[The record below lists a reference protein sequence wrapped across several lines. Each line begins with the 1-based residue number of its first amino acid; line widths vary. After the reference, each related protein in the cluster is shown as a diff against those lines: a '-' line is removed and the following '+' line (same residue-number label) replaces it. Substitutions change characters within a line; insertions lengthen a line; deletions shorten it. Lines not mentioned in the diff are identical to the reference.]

1 MAQVINTNALSL
13 MAQNN
18 LNKSQSSL
26 GTAIQRL
33 SSGMR
38 INSAKDD
45 AAGLAIS
52 NRFTSSIRGMTQ
64 AARNANDGIS
74 LAQTTEGALEEVTA
88 NMQRIR
94 ELTVQAKNGT
104 NSDNDLKSIQ
114 KEIGSRLE
122 EIGRVA
128 STTNFNGVKVFDG
141 KNEKITIQIGDKDN
155 DTIDIKLNKLDM
167 EALGLDKFMD
177 DFKEIGITMSGAGIT
192 SRAGALATS
201 QFEHEGQVGA
211 DGNTFTAKKLG
222 LGDTDPAY
230 TLTSTDIT
238 AIKAA
243 ASDVGTAGDVYT
255 YDDGTSVRFF
265 VEGDKGVQ
273 EVDVKFK
280 VDNASGTDTT
290 VIDGTPTKK
299 GDILSDLDADVLL
312 KGENKL
318 TNATLMAKDFN
329 DKNGNAIS
337 LDAAK
342 LDTLSTTLFQS
353 NAATSKMKIFSVDG
367 GANANTYYAVD
378 NTGKVKSFTLE
389 ADGSATP
396 ASVEDARAA
405 EAEFIRETAAGVV
418 VGDPLKSA
426 TLLEEGGSLT
436 AKDGSAV
443 ALTKEKLDEF
453 SIAAFGAGQDVEKSG
468 MQLFSAKTDSGETK
482 YFAIGKDDK
491 GNEVVKELTFNDNT
505 TAPVVADASADD
517 ADFIKKEATMTGLLS
532 NLDDAMSKVADFRAD
547 LGAVQNRFSSIIAN
561 LNTNIINTTEARSRI
576 QDADFSVEV
585 SAMSRANILQQAGVS
600 VLAQAN
606 QVPQN
611 VLSLLR

>member
-74 LAQTTEGALEEVTA
+74 LAQTTEGALEEVTE

-104 NSDNDLKSIQ
+104 NSESDLDSIK
-114 KEIGSRLE
+114 KEIGTRLE

-128 STTNFNGVKVFDG
+128 EVTNFNGVKVFDG
-141 KNEKITIQIGDKDN
+141 SKEKITIQIGDKDA
-155 DTIDIKLNKLDM
+155 DTIDIKLNKLDI
-167 EALGLDKFMD
+167 ETLGLDEFMD
-177 DFKEIGITMSGAGIT
+177 DFAQIGFSVTASKFKTTGTDAPNDTEFGASTLGIDDPAAKDYKLIAADRTKLITAASGVSGAAADKDLVT
-192 SRAGALATS
+192 VQENGAT
-201 QFEHEGQVGA
+201 
-211 DGNTFTAKKLG
+211 
-222 LGDTDPAY
+222 
-230 TLTSTDIT
+230 
-238 AIKAA
+238 
-243 ASDVGTAGDVYT
+243 
-255 YDDGTSVRFF
+255 RFF
-265 VEGDKGVQ
+265 VINENTNEAQ
-273 EVDVKFK
+273 EVTAKFQM
-280 VDNASGTDTT
+280 NATTKAVTLTANSAAGGEVLSAIDADMLINGPTTLTDTDAKRINAGDSVT
-290 VIDGTPTKK
+290 VGGAAVT
-299 GDILSDLDADVLL
+299 
-312 KGENKL
+312 
-318 TNATLMAKDFN
+318 
-329 DKNGNAIS
+329 

-342 LDTLSTTLFQS
+342 LDAIALDVFGGDVAGSGMRMYSLDG
-353 NAATSKMKIFSVDG
+353 AA
-367 GANANTYYAVD
+367 ANTFYAM
-378 NTGKVKSFTLE
+378 NGKGEVKEFTL
-389 ADGSATP
+389 
-396 ASVEDARAA
+396 
-405 EAEFIRETAAGVV
+405 TAAGAVTAGSV
-418 VGDPLKSA
+418 ENSTAGNAQIVKKAASNLAGED
-426 TLLEEGGSLT
+426 LLERLDGSLT
-436 AKDGSAV
+436 
-443 ALTKEKLDEF
+443 
-453 SIAAFGAGQDVEKSG
+453 Q
-468 MQLFSAKTDSGETK
+468 
-482 YFAIGKDDK
+482 
-491 GNEVVKELTFNDNT
+491 
-505 TAPVVADASADD
+505 
-517 ADFIKKEATMTGLLS
+517 
-532 NLDDAMSKVADFRAD
+532 VADFRAD

>member
-74 LAQTTEGALEEVTA
+74 LAQTTEGALEEVTE

-104 NSDNDLKSIQ
+104 NSASDLDSIK
-114 KEIGSRLE
+114 KEIKTRLE

-128 STTNFNGVKVFDG
+128 ESTNFNGVKVFDG
-141 KNEKITIQIGDKDN
+141 SKDKITIQIGDKDA
-155 DTIDIKLNKLDM
+155 DTIDINLNKLDM
-167 EALGLDKFMD
+167 ETLGLDKFMD
-177 DFKEIGITMSGAGIT
+177 DFAQIGITMSGAGIT
-192 SRAGALATS
+192 SRAGTLSAS
-201 QFEHEGQVGA
+201 QFEREGDVGA
-211 DGNTFTAKKLG
+211 DGQNFAAEKLG
-222 LGDTDPAY
+222 LSNSDPDY
-230 TLTSTDIT
+230 TLSTADIAT
-238 AIKAA
+238 IKAA
-243 ASDVGTAGDVYT
+243 ATDVGTPGDVYT
-255 YDDGTSVRFF
+255 YDDGTNVRFF
-265 VEGDKGVQ
+265 VKGATGVQ
-273 EVDVKFK
+273 EVNVTFENDGGTVK
-280 VDNASGTDTT
+280 
-290 VIDGTPTKK
+290 IQGTPVK
-299 GDILSDLDADVLL
+299 GAELNDLDADVLL
-312 KGENKL
+312 NGANEL
-318 TNATLMAKDFN
+318 TNATLMDKTFN
-329 DKNGNAIS
+329 DNTGNPITLDDAQLNQLS
-337 LDAAK
+337 NDLFSADAAA
-342 LDTLSTTLFQS
+342 SG
-353 NAATSKMKIFSVDG
+353 MKIFSVDN
-367 GANANTYYAVD
+367 GAANTYYAID
-378 NTGKVKSFTLE
+378 NSGEVKTFTLTN
-389 ADGSATP
+389 AGAAT
-396 ASVEDARAA
+396 AIDDARPA
-405 EAEFIRETAAGVV
+405 EAEYIQGIAAG
-418 VGDPLKSA
+418 GSADPVKSA
-426 TLLEEGGSLT
+426 TELKEGGSLT
-436 AKDGSAV
+436 AKDGSTV
-443 ALTKEKLDEF
+443 NLTKEKLDEI
-453 SIAAFGAGQDVEKSG
+453 SILAFGAGQDVEKSG
-468 MQLFSAKTDSGETK
+468 MQLFSATTDSGETK
-482 YFAIGKDDK
+482 FFAIGKDAS
-491 GNEVVKELTFNDNT
+491 GNEVVKELTFNDNAT
-505 TAPVVADASADD
+505 DPLVADASADD
-517 ADFIKKEATMTGLLS
+517 ADFIKKEATMNGLLS
-532 NLDDAMSKVADFRAD
+532 KLDSALTKVADFRAD

>member
-74 LAQTTEGALEEVTA
+74 LAQTTEGALEEVTE

-104 NSDNDLKSIQ
+104 NSEDDRKSIM

-122 EIGRVA
+122 EIQRVA
-128 STTNFNGVKVFDG
+128 DVTNFNGVKVFDG
-141 KNEKITIQIGDKDN
+141 SKDKITIQIGDKDG
-155 DTIDIKLNKLDM
+155 DTIDINLNELNLK
-167 EALGLDKFMD
+167 ELGLENFGD
-177 DFKEIGITMSGAGIT
+177 DFAKIKATITDPTVEKGTAVVVDATVDIGHASAK
-192 SRAGALATS
+192 SWKATAAELTKIAKAIDS
-201 QFEHEGQVGA
+201 TQTDASKLEVYTTGTGA
-211 DGNTFTAKKLG
+211 DTKMYGVLSAGTEAGKVFEIDPGTIDANGAELTFTPAKG
-222 LGDTDPAY
+222 A
-230 TLTSTDIT
+230 
-238 AIKAA
+238 
-243 ASDVGTAGDVYT
+243 
-255 YDDGTSVRFF
+255 
-265 VEGDKGVQ
+265 E
-273 EVDVKFK
+273 
-280 VDNASGTDTT
+280 
-290 VIDGTPTKK
+290 
-299 GDILSDLDADVLL
+299 LSPLDADVLRNGLSTFVPAVVKTGEML
-312 KGENKL
+312 KGIGG
-318 TNATLMAKDFN
+318 TGDFELN
-329 DKNGNAIS
+329 D
-337 LDAAK
+337 AK
-342 LDTLSTTLFQS
+342 LEEISQ
-353 NAATSKMKIFSVDG
+353 AAFTDSAANTGIQIFSG
-367 GANANTYYAVD
+367 GTANTYYAVSES
-378 NTGKVKSFTLE
+378 GEVKSFQLNATSGVVANV
-389 ADGSATP
+389 ADP
-396 ASVEDARAA
+396 DARDAYVFAKAHSGAA
-405 EAEFIRETAAGVV
+405 ADNLI
-418 VGDPLKSA
+418 DQ
-426 TLLEEGGSLT
+426 
-436 AKDGSAV
+436 
-443 ALTKEKLDEF
+443 LD
-453 SIAAFGAGQDVEKSG
+453 K
-468 MQLFSAKTDSGETK
+468 
-482 YFAIGKDDK
+482 AI
-491 GNEVVKELTFNDNT
+491 T
-505 TAPVVADASADD
+505 
-517 ADFIKKEATMTGLLS
+517 
-532 NLDDAMSKVADFRAD
+532 KVADFRAD

>member
-18 LNKSQSSL
+18 LNKSQTSL

-74 LAQTTEGALEEVTA
+74 LAQTTEGALEEVTE

-104 NSDNDLKSIQ
+104 NSASDLDSIK
-114 KEIGSRLE
+114 KEIKTRLE

-128 STTNFNGVKVFDG
+128 ESTNFNGVKVFDG
-141 KNEKITIQIGDKDN
+141 SKDKITIQIGDKDA
-155 DTIDIKLNKLDM
+155 DTIDINLNKLDM
-167 EALGLDKFMD
+167 ATLGLDKFMD
-177 DFKEIGITMSGAGIT
+177 DFAQIGITMSGAGIT
-192 SRAGALATS
+192 SRAGTLSAS
-201 QFEHEGQVGA
+201 QFEHEGVIGQDGA
-211 DGNTFTAKKLG
+211 KIAAEKLG
-222 LGDTDPAY
+222 LNPGDPEY
-230 TLTSTDIT
+230 TLTTADIT
-238 AIKAA
+238 AIKNAA
-243 ASDVGTAGDVYT
+243 TDVTNAKDVYT
-255 YDDGTSVRFF
+255 YDDGNQVRFF
-265 VEGDKGVQ
+265 VEGDNGAVQ
-273 EVDVKFK
+273 EVNVTFETD
-280 VDNASGTDTT
+280 GTDTT
-290 VIDGTPTKK
+290 IKSSVK
-299 GDILSDLDADVLL
+299 GDVLSALDADVLL
-312 KGENKL
+312 NGANTL
-318 TNATLMAKDFN
+318 TNATLMANDFT
-329 DKNGNAIS
+329 DKTGTAITLDETK
-337 LDAAK
+337 LDA
-342 LDTLSTTLFQS
+342 LSNDLFS
-353 NAATSKMKIFSVDG
+353 ANAATSGMKIFSVTG
-367 GANANTYYAVD
+367 GATADTYYAID
-378 NTGKVKSFTLE
+378 NTGAVKTFTLE
-389 ADGSATP
+389 SDGSAT
-396 ASVEDARAA
+396 AGSIKDARAA
-405 EAEFIRETAAGVV
+405 EAEYINEVAKGGSA
-418 VGDPLKSA
+418 DPVKSVTELK
-426 TLLEEGGSLT
+426 EGGSLT
-436 AKDGSAV
+436 AKDGTIV
-443 ALTKEKLDEF
+443 NLTKAKLDEI
-453 SIAAFGAGQDVEKSG
+453 SIAAFGAGQDVEASG
-468 MQLFSAKTDSGETK
+468 MQLFSATTDSGETK
-482 YFAIGKDDK
+482 YFAIGKDAS

-505 TAPVVADASADD
+505 NDPLVADAAADD
-517 ADFIKKEATMTGLLS
+517 ADFIKKEATMNGLLS
-532 NLDDAMSKVADFRAD
+532 KLDSALTKVADFRAD

>member
-74 LAQTTEGALEEVTA
+74 LAQTTEGALEEVTE

-104 NSDNDLKSIQ
+104 NSTSDLDSIK
-114 KEIGSRLE
+114 KEIGTRLE
-122 EIGRVA
+122 EISRVA
-128 STTNFNGVKVFDG
+128 EVTNFNGVKVFDG
-141 KNEKITIQIGDKDN
+141 SQTKISIQIGDKDG
-155 DTIDIKLNKLDM
+155 DTIDINLNKLDM
-167 EALGLDKFMD
+167 ETLGLDKFMD
-177 DFKEIGITMSGAGIT
+177 DFADIGITVNGAGAIN
-192 SRAGALATS
+192 S
-201 QFEHEGQVGA
+201 QFESKGEELSRDDTITGE
-211 DGNTFTAKKLG
+211 KLG
-222 LGDTDPAY
+222 LADTDIF
-230 TLTSTDIT
+230 TVKDTDLT

-243 ASDVGTAGDVYT
+243 ATDVGAVSKVHT
-255 YDDGTSVRFF
+255 YNDNGTMRFF
-265 VEGDKGVQ
+265 VEGDSGVQ
-273 EVDVKFK
+273 EVK
-280 VDNASGTDTT
+280 VEFEAAANVAT
-290 VIDGTPTKK
+290 IKGTPAK
-299 GDILSDLDADVLL
+299 GDVLNEVDADMLL
-312 KGENKL
+312 KGPTNLDEGSSTPLGVGDVVNKATGTL
-318 TNATLMAKDFN
+318 TLT
-329 DKNGNAIS
+329 
-337 LDAAK
+337 AAK
-342 LDTLSTTLFQS
+342 LDEIAQEAFGQTAEASGMKLI
-353 NAATSKMKIFSVDG
+353 KMTDG
-367 GANANTYYAVD
+367 GGDERYFAYGSDGTNKILKEITFNATDV
-378 NTGKVKSFTLE
+378 
-389 ADGSATP
+389 P
-396 ASVEDARAA
+396 
-405 EAEFIRETAAGVV
+405 TAADVRPADSDLVLKEIGV
-418 VGDPLKSA
+418 GAADS
-426 TLLEEGGSLT
+426 LLADLD
-436 AKDGSAV
+436 A
-443 ALTKEKLDEF
+443 ALT
-453 SIAAFGAGQDVEKSG
+453 
-468 MQLFSAKTDSGETK
+468 
-482 YFAIGKDDK
+482 
-491 GNEVVKELTFNDNT
+491 
-505 TAPVVADASADD
+505 
-517 ADFIKKEATMTGLLS
+517 
-532 NLDDAMSKVADFRAD
+532 KVADFRAD

>member
-52 NRFTSSIRGMTQ
+52 NRFTASIRGMTQ

-74 LAQTTEGALEEVTA
+74 LAQTTEGALEEVTE

-104 NSDNDLKSIQ
+104 NSEDDLKSIQ

-128 STTNFNGVKVFDG
+128 KTTNFNGVKVFDG
-141 KNEKITIQIGDKDN
+141 SQDKITIQIGDKDA
-155 DTIDIKLNKLDM
+155 DTIDINLSKLDM
-167 EALGLDKFMD
+167 ETLGLDKFMA
-177 DFKEIGITMSGAGIT
+177 DFKEIGITMSGAGIS

-201 QFEHEGQVGA
+201 QFADAGEIAA
-211 DGNTFTAKKLG
+211 DGDKFDAEKLG
-222 LGDTDPAY
+222 LPTSSPEY
-230 TLTSTDIT
+230 TLNPTDIK
-238 AIKAA
+238 AIQDAA
-243 ASDVGTAGDVYT
+243 TDLTNPSNIYT
-255 YDDGTSVRFF
+255 YEEGGKVRFF
-265 VEGDKGVQ
+265 VEGDEGVQ
-273 EVDVKFK
+273 EVNVKFK
-280 VDNASGTDTT
+280 VDTTGTPTT

-299 GDILSDLDADVLL
+299 GDILSDLDADVLVNGKNEL
-312 KGENKL
+312 SNPQ
-318 TNATLMAKDFN
+318 LMAKDFK
-329 DKNGNAIS
+329 DKNGTAVS
-337 LDAAK
+337 LDDTQ
-342 LDTLSTTLFQS
+342 LDALSNALFTAD
-353 NAATSKMKIFSVDG
+353 AATSEMKIFSVDG
-367 GANANTYYAVD
+367 GATPNTYYAVD
-378 NTGKVKSFTLE
+378 NKGAVKSFTLDDTG
-389 ADGSATP
+389 AVTGGSIQEVR
-396 ASVEDARAA
+396 AS
-405 EAEFIRETAAGVV
+405 EAEFIKEAAAGGVI
-418 VGDPLKSA
+418 GDPLKSA
-426 TLLEEGGSLT
+426 ELLEEGGSLT

-443 ALTKEKLDEF
+443 ALTKEKLDEI

-468 MQLFSAKTDSGETK
+468 MQLFSATTDSGETK
-482 YFAIGKDDK
+482 YFAIGTDDK
-491 GNEVVKELTFNDNT
+491 GNEVVKELTFNDNA
-505 TAPVVADASADD
+505 TAPVAADASPED

-532 NLDDAMSKVADFRAD
+532 KLDDAMKEVADFRAD

>member
-18 LNKSQSSL
+18 LNKSQGQL

-74 LAQTTEGALEEVTA
+74 LAQTTEGALEEVTE

-104 NSDNDLKSIQ
+104 NSQSDLDSIK
-114 KEIGSRLE
+114 KEIGTRLE

-128 STTNFNGVKVFDG
+128 EVTNFNGVKVFDG
-141 KNEKITIQIGDKDN
+141 SKDSITIQIGDKDA

-167 EALGLDKFMD
+167 ETLGLDEFLD
-177 DFKEIGITMSGAGIT
+177 DFAGIGITVNGAGTLGSQYEGKAAKLAVGNDTGFTPPGEDEWQVHADDIT
-192 SRAGALATS
+192 TLKTALDTKIGGTVASAEIYTLEDEVFVRDATS
-201 QFEHEGQVGA
+201 GKMFKLDLDNGVTFQTGA
-211 DGNTFTAKKLG
+211 TDKTKLDTVPQDA
-222 LGDTDPAY
+222 LVELSAEDTDMLVNGPN
-230 TLTSTDIT
+230 TLTDT
-238 AIKAA
+238 KRLK
-243 ASDVGTAGDVYT
+243 AGDI
-255 YDDGTSVRFF
+255 
-265 VEGDKGVQ
+265 
-273 EVDVKFK
+273 FK
-280 VDNASGTDTT
+280 VGPD
-290 VIDGTPTKK
+290 
-299 GDILSDLDADVLL
+299 DVV
-312 KGENKL
+312 
-318 TNATLMAKDFN
+318 
-329 DKNGNAIS
+329 
-337 LDAAK
+337 LDAAM
-342 LDTLSTTLFQS
+342 LDGISNSLFGGDV
-353 NAATSKMKIFSVDG
+353 ADSKMRMFSVTDSATGTEKFYAINKDG
-367 GANANTYYAVD
+367 D
-378 NTGKVKSFTLE
+378 VKSFTMDNTGTVLTD
-389 ADGSATP
+389 A
-396 ASVEDARAA
+396 DARPA
-405 EAEFIRETAAGVV
+405 EAEFIAKESSRLASE
-418 VGDPLKSA
+418 D
-426 TLLEEGGSLT
+426 LLDRL
-436 AKDGSAV
+436 DG
-443 ALTKEKLDEF
+443 ALT
-453 SIAAFGAGQDVEKSG
+453 Q
-468 MQLFSAKTDSGETK
+468 
-482 YFAIGKDDK
+482 
-491 GNEVVKELTFNDNT
+491 
-505 TAPVVADASADD
+505 
-517 ADFIKKEATMTGLLS
+517 
-532 NLDDAMSKVADFRAD
+532 VADFRAD